1 MGFFDSARSLAS
13 SALTRGGGILRKV
26 GDYAAPVIRKIGQ
39 VAGAVRPAVSLI
51 GAALAPLTDGAS
63 MAAAG
68 AINKGLG
75 AVANV
80 AKRADPIAARISGFG
95 QKLQGYGEAI
105 R

>member
-13 SALTRGGGILRKV
+13 SALSRGGGILRKV
-26 GDYAAPVIRKIGQ
+26 GDYAAPVIRKIGH
-39 VAGAVRPAVSLI
+39 VAGAIRPAVSII
-51 GAALAPLTDGAS
+51 GTALAPFTDGAS

-75 AVANV
+75 AVSNV
-80 AKRADPIAARISGFG
+80 ARKADPIAARISAFG
-95 QKLQGYGEAI
+95 SKMQGYGDAI

>member
-1 MGFFDSARSLAS
+1 M
-13 SALTRGGGILRKV
+13 
-26 GDYAAPVIRKIGQ
+26 IRKIGQ
-39 VAGAVRPAVSLI
+39 VAGAVRPAVSII
-51 GAALAPLTDGAS
+51 GTALAPLTDGAS

-95 QKLQGYGEAI
+95 AKMQGYGEAI

>member
-13 SALTRGGGILRKV
+13 SALTRGGGILRKA
-26 GDYAAPVIRKIGQ
+26 GDYAAPVIRRIGQ
-39 VAGAVRPAVSLI
+39 VAGALRPAVSVI
-51 GAALAPLTDGAS
+51 GTALAPLTDGAS

-75 AVANV
+75 YVNQAAQ
-80 AKRADPIAARISGFG
+80 KADPIAARISGFG
-95 QKLQGYGEAI
+95 QKLQGYGEAL